1 MPQQKASPYLDR
13 RGFLLASGAA
23 ALVANPL
30 STAQAEENG
39 ILLQP
44 GKQNLYRVR
53 MEVVMKG
60 NVHVPSTSRAARGKP
75 LKLPIDS
82 KASFDFEERL
92 HFQPSDHSPKG
103 AAEPTTKGFTRQ
115 LATSA
120 ERYYHL
126 AKAQSM
132 LNSKPHAIELRDP
145 VRDTMVRNGSHPERI
160 SAFDDFFKRDE
171 LELLRTPAS
180 SMAIDQLLPTARV
193 KVGSKYSVSSKSMA
207 SILNLDA
214 AMDCE
219 LQAEVMSIDDDEVK
233 IQLRGKIDG
242 AVEGVPTII
251 RTVGKL
257 TFDRKFKTCT
267 WLAMGLHETREIGQ
281 AEPGFDVSATVQL
294 MRQPLKA
301 VIALPE
307 NARTPKP
314 GLPTGVDQQYVT
326 IPSEKLG
333 FEVVMD
339 RRWRMMRDRTGS
351 VMMRM
356 VENDRTLCQC
366 DIYAMTTPEGEQPWS
381 LATFEANARILL
393 GDQFTEIAESDEHQS
408 DSGTRILTTIANGSA
423 EGVPVRWIMMHLS
436 SPNVDP
442 IVATFTMEASNI
454 DAFGSS
460 DMQFANS
467 IQFRSDSA
475 VISPQG
481 EQEES
486 AQSGK
491 ISNRD
496 DLSQNPGI
504 NAATPKQATDSIS
517 NANRVR

>member
-1 MPQQKASPYLDR
+1 
-13 RGFLLASGAA
+13 
-23 ALVANPL
+23 
-30 STAQAEENG
+30 
-39 ILLQP
+39 
-44 GKQNLYRVR
+44 
-53 MEVVMKG
+53 
-60 NVHVPSTSRAARGKP
+60 
-75 LKLPIDS
+75 
-82 KASFDFEERL
+82 
-92 HFQPSDHSPKG
+92 
-103 AAEPTTKGFTRQ
+103 
-115 LATSA
+115 
-120 ERYYHL
+120 
-126 AKAQSM
+126 
-132 LNSKPHAIELRDP
+132 
-145 VRDTMVRNGSHPERI
+145 
-160 SAFDDFFKRDE
+160 
-171 LELLRTPAS
+171 
-180 SMAIDQLLPTARV
+180 
-193 KVGSKYSVSSKSMA
+193 
-207 SILNLDA
+207 
-214 AMDCE
+214 
-219 LQAEVMSIDDDEVK
+219 
-233 IQLRGKIDG
+233 
-242 AVEGVPTII
+242 
-251 RTVGKL
+251 
-257 TFDRKFKTCT
+257 
-267 WLAMGLHETREIGQ
+267 MGLHETREIGQ
-281 AEPGFDVSATVQL
+281 ADPGFDVSATVQL

-393 GDQFTEIAESDEHQS
+393 GNQFTEIAESDEHQS

>member
-1 MPQQKASPYLDR
+1 MQLSSETRFATRWFEMAPPTSR
-13 RGFLLASGAA
+13 
-23 ALVANPL
+23 L
-30 STAQAEENG
+30 ST
-39 ILLQP
+39 I
-44 GKQNLYRVR
+44 
-53 MEVVMKG
+53 
-60 NVHVPSTSRAARGKP
+60 
-75 LKLPIDS
+75 
-82 KASFDFEERL
+82 
-92 HFQPSDHSPKG
+92 
-103 AAEPTTKGFTRQ
+103 
-115 LATSA
+115 
-120 ERYYHL
+120 
-126 AKAQSM
+126 
-132 LNSKPHAIELRDP
+132 
-145 VRDTMVRNGSHPERI
+145 
-160 SAFDDFFKRDE
+160 FKRDE

-219 LQAEVMSIDDDEVK
+219 VQAEVMSIDDDEVK

-356 VENDRTLCQC
+356 VENDRTLCRC

-393 GDQFTEIAESDEHQS
+393 GDQFTEIAESDEHQ
-408 DSGTRILTTIANGSA
+408 
-423 EGVPVRWIMMHLS
+423 
-436 SPNVDP
+436 
-442 IVATFTMEASNI
+442 
-454 DAFGSS
+454 
-460 DMQFANS
+460 
-467 IQFRSDSA
+467 
-475 VISPQG
+475 VIP
-481 EQEES
+481 ERES
-486 AQSGK
+486 
-491 ISNRD
+491 
-496 DLSQNPGI
+496 
-504 NAATPKQATDSIS
+504 
-517 NANRVR
+517 